1 MRESEFIRQN
11 HKDWNDSK
19 ESSPEKLSDL
29 YIKITSD
36 LSYSKTHYPHRSIT
50 RDLNERATL
59 MHSSIY
65 KNERPT
71 FNAFLDYWKR
81 HLPLT
86 LYANRRALYLAFS
99 IFVTPVFAN
108 KYPSPAIIAAV
119 ALDIFKKS
127 LLLVFIM
134 APPYL
139 LIGKFISLP
148 HSSQLPV

>member
-50 RDLNERATL
+50 RYLNERATL

-71 FNAFLDYWKR
+71 FNAFLDYWKI

-86 LYANRRALYLAFS
+86 LYANRHALYLAFS
-99 IFVTPVFAN
+99 IFVVG
-108 KYPSPAIIAAV
+108 
-119 ALDIFKKS
+119 
-127 LLLVFIM
+127 M
-134 APPYL
+134 
-139 LIGKFISLP
+139 LIGIFFTDG
-148 HSSQLPV
+148 